1 MAYEVSA
8 RRQQYVEGGKKELTS
23 GVICVANYLHPWHS
37 CDIGRTLFDHF
48 HCCCNLWYFAEQHW
62 YYVLFFSCTLI
73 DALIKCH
80 LSKKNSLTKFVKI
93 AGSAPFNKGR
103 TKADFHED
111 GISLLFFS
119 DEVKKDCQRLP
130 QSITIYQIGNRRL
143 SMI

>member
-1 MAYEVSA
+1 MVSYA
-8 RRQQYVEGGKKELTS
+8 LLIICTPGTAVILDEHFLTTFIAAVTF
-23 GVICVANYLHPWHS
+23 GY
-37 CDIGRTLFDHF
+37 
-48 HCCCNLWYFAEQHW
+48 YAEQHW